1 MPFGRV
7 SWPFFDPSHLWGAAV
22 RSGGPHILKKRPQ
35 GERLLP
41 VSSLKDLARKRTLH
55 AGPICS
61 LPFYSLLPCPSPPPV
76 PSTLNGP
83 TSAPLYTA
91 FPHSTLLPAFP
102 ARRLCSL
109 HHVFRMLLFQVSPEN
124 ALCPTYTPTALAS
137 RPHGEPSNPR
147 PGDTGCA
154 RGSPGGPQVLLQP
167 MFVERNSYRYILLY
181 LNRKTTST

>member
-1 MPFGRV
+1 MPFGGV
-7 SWPFFDPSHLWGAAV
+7 SWPFFDPSHLWGVAV
-22 RSGGPHILKKRPQ
+22 RSEGPHILKKRPQ
-35 GERLLP
+35 GGRLLP

-55 AGPICS
+55 SGPICS

-91 FPHSTLLPAFP
+91 FPHSTLLPAFR

-124 ALCPTYTPTALAS
+124 ALCPTYTP
-137 RPHGEPSNPR
+137 
-147 PGDTGCA
+147 
-154 RGSPGGPQVLLQP
+154 LQP
-167 MFVERNSYRYILLY
+167 
-181 LNRKTTST
+181 